1 MCIHLI
7 IVINVQA
14 GKLQLYELGKKY
26 RAYYANFIP
35 EEYYE
40 KDVYIKSSDKSRCM
54 MSAYTFLAGLFPPS
68 ERQQWHP
75 EILWQPI
82 PVHSLPSQLDNVSRL
97 FVNF

>member
-1 MCIHLI
+1 MYIHLI
-7 IVINVQA
+7 IVIINVQA

-35 EEYYE
+35 EEYFE

-54 MSAYTFLAGLFPPS
+54 MSAYTFLAGLFPPT
-68 ERQQWHP
+68 ERQLWHP

-82 PVHSLPSQLDNVSRL
+82 PVHSLPRQLDNVS
-97 FVNF
+97 